1 MRKSFLPNKYKFQSA
16 QDLNY
21 KGRSL
26 IKNQKM
32 THQAQVGHGDAEKNG
47 GPKKNDMLLDLE
59 WKVQIL
65 YM

>member
-1 MRKSFLPNKYKFQSA
+1 
-16 QDLNY
+16 
-21 KGRSL
+21 
-26 IKNQKM
+26 M
-32 THQAQVGHGDAEKNG
+32 THQAQVEHG